1 MKKATTNA
9 ALALALACGI
19 TLTACSSPGNSGSG
33 TDADVDTTAVEEAMS
48 AVEAATGPTDE
59 WFGPDSAPAP
69 AEDKLIVC
77 VEYTAQDI
85 TATTW
90 CDGTEQAAKAIG
102 WRSTTISSQ
111 STADSNRTAL
121 QQAIALN
128 PDGIVTSLDAAS
140 NVGLLEEASNA
151 GIVIVGIHSAAEPG
165 PAPELFLFT
174 NLTYEPQAQAAM
186 MANLAIADSNGTAR
200 LIVVTDT
207 QYAIAK
213 AKADSAQAQIET
225 CSSCEF
231 LKYVSTPAGSTNAD
245 MPGLFTSWV
254 QKYGAE
260 PFYVYSVSD
269 AGFFDPGV
277 SALRV
282 GGVETSGRV
291 MLLGSDGSPAAYQR
305 IANGEYQ
312 IGTIPEPARM
322 QGWQAVDEFN
332 RAFNGEDES
341 GFVQPLH
348 IITKGNVATDLTAD
362 GIYEPAVDYA
372 SKYTSIWGR

>member
-1 MKKATTNA
+1 MKKASTLA
-9 ALALALACGI
+9 VIALVCGI
-19 TLTACSSPGNSGSG
+19 TLTACSPAGTTGGSD
-33 TDADVDTTAVEEAMS
+33 TDANLDTAAVDEAKAAVET
-48 AVEAATGPTDE
+48 ATGPTDE
-59 WFGPDSAPAP
+59 WFGPDSAPVPTA
-69 AEDKLIVC
+69 DKLIVC

-90 CDGTEQAAKAIG
+90 CDGAEEGAAAIG
-102 WRSTTISSQ
+102 WRYTRISSQ

-140 NVGLLEEASNA
+140 NLGLLEEASNA
-151 GIVIVGIHSAAEPG
+151 GIQIVGIHSAAVPG
-165 PAPELFLFT
+165 PAPDLFLFT

-231 LKYVSTPAGSTNAD
+231 LEYVSTPAGSTNAD

-254 QKYGAE
+254 QKYGDK

-282 GGVETSGRV
+282 GGVEPSGRV
-291 MLLGSDGSPAAYQR
+291 GLLGSDGSPAAYKR
-305 IANGEYQ
+305 ITDGEYE

-322 QGWQAVDEFN
+322 QGWQAIDEFN
-332 RAFNGEDES
+332 RAFNGEDHS

-348 IITKGNVATDLTAD
+348 IITKDNVATDITAD

-372 SKYTSIWGR
+372 AKYTSIWGR